1 MNIKFMWCLCVLM
14 ACLGT
19 VQGATFREQVQ
30 EAVEMPRLPIN
41 IPYHISVSV
50 SGSMWEMGEPGAYKV
65 AKALGDAKTLTEK
78 EKENLE
84 RPEYF
89 LELARK
95 WDIAQKED
103 EALAT
108 YQKLADL
115 LKRKPEDSRLHKEM
129 LMEAARQLDRVE
141 EAERMAR
148 ELVKSDPKTASAW
161 FVLGHTSVR
170 KASELVMET
179 KGVISLE
186 TLCQKLFDMPRDAG
200 VLVLIRQHLEES
212 IESYT
217 HCIRAAPLMPG
228 TYGSR
233 AYAVAFLEAVK
244 FHASKQEG
252 EFNLQ
257 EALNRSSRLDELNAP
272 EANLP
277 DNVWVLSWVVNA
289 NIVRRMMTPEPVAEQ
304 QKSMRGFLKSNQS
317 LVDKL
322 AVFLKR
328 EDPDEAITAV
338 QTLALAHLAADMSP
352 MAADYLEKVVQLR
365 PDHEEYWQCY
375 LHALEESDQLDRM
388 LKAGAKRDSGKQ
400 DLWTCLMMANGYAKK
415 NDKENAKLMIEKADK
430 FEAQNGHVMLYK
442 TAWIFKFSTK
452 EEEWS
457 AVSPM
462 LAQLSENESLG
473 PVILANI
480 AYYRAVYFALKGIP
494 AVARVHL
501 EHSES
506 LRPGNEAVGKLRE
519 LLKEK

>member
-1 MNIKFMWCLCVLM
+1 MNVKSMCFLSVLI
-14 ACLGT
+14 ACLGSLE
-19 VQGATFREQVQ
+19 GATFREEVQ
-30 EAVEMPRLPIN
+30 EAVEMPILPIN
-41 IPYHISVSV
+41 VPYHISVSV
-50 SGSMWEMGEPGAYKV
+50 SGTMREMGEPGAYKV
-65 AKALGDAKTLTEK
+65 AKVLAEAKALAEK
-78 EKENLE
+78 EKENLK

-95 WDIAQKED
+95 WDIAQKEE

-115 LKRKPEDSRLHKEM
+115 LKRKPEESRLHKEM
-129 LMEAARQLDRVE
+129 LMEATHQLDQVE
-141 EAERMAR
+141 EAERLAR
-148 ELVKSDPKTASAW
+148 ELLKSDPKTASAW

-170 KASELVMET
+170 KASELVMEA
-179 KGVISLE
+179 KGVISLKA
-186 TLCQKLFDMPRDAG
+186 LCQKLFDMPRDAG

-217 HCIRAAPLMPG
+217 QCIRAAPLMPG

-252 EFNLQ
+252 DFNLQ
-257 EALNRSSRLDELNAP
+257 GAMNRSSRLDELDAP

-289 NIVRRMMTPEPVAEQ
+289 NIVRRMMTPEPIAEQ
-304 QKSMRGFLKSNQS
+304 KKSMRAFLKSNQS
-317 LVDKL
+317 LVDEL

-338 QTLALAHLAADMSP
+338 QTLALAHLAADLLP
-352 MAADYLEKVVQLR
+352 TAADYLEKVVQLR

-388 LKAGAKRDSGKQ
+388 LKAGEKRVSVKP
-400 DLWTCLMMANGYAKK
+400 DLWTCLMMANGYANKK
-415 NDKENAKLMIEKADK
+415 DKENAKLMIEKADK
-430 FEAQNGHVMLYK
+430 IEAQNGHVMLFK

-457 AVSPM
+457 AISPM

-501 EHSES
+501 ENSES
-506 LRPGNEAVGKLRE
+506 LRPDNGAVAKLRE
-519 LLKEK
+519 LLKDK